1 MHRKTLE
8 TGAEANRTKETEKTK
23 IFDAVGKDAYMC
35 LKCREEKTRKD
46 RKEERKVNDG
56 DTAAQYAEEEHDHM
70 ERDLGDYS
78 LPPQLM

>member
-1 MHRKTLE
+1 
-8 TGAEANRTKETEKTK
+8 
-23 IFDAVGKDAYMC
+23 MC